1 MPLQVKNEIEIE
13 APAAKVW
20 DVLTQSEFTKQYMF
34 GCAVDTDW
42 QVGSALVWT
51 MQHEGKDFIP
61 VSGFI
66 KELQPNV
73 KLVYTVI
80 DPNAAMEQIPE
91 NHLNVTYE
99 LFQKDDI
106 TLLTVTQD
114 GFEGAANGEK
124 RYEDVYNNGDGW
136 NPILVQ
142 MKALA
147 EENQI

>member
-1 MPLQVKNEIEIE
+1 MPLQVINEIEIE

-20 DVLTQSEFTKQYMF
+20 DVLTQSEYTAQYMF
-34 GCAVDTDW
+34 GCTVESDW
-42 QVGSALVWT
+42 HVGSPLIWT

-66 KELQPNV
+66 MEIHPNV

-91 NHLNVTYE
+91 NHLNVTYD
-99 LFQKDDI
+99 LFQRDDI

-114 GFEGAANGEK
+114 GFEGAANGQK
-124 RYEDVYNNGDGW
+124 RYEDVYNNGEGW

-142 MKALA
+142 MKELA
-147 EENQI
+147 ESE